1 MSYIQWF
8 NKRYGN
14 DPAVGEGGDGEG
26 GAGAGGAGAGGAG
39 GGERTFKQAEVDAII
54 KKRLAKE
61 RTEKESLLG
70 QLQQLRDTVNL
81 TEEQRTS
88 LETQI
93 QNLTDSLQSKEQ
105 QAAIALKRE
114 QDKYA
119 KEKEGL
125 LGERDTWKNRFVDST
140 IKRSLTDAAV
150 TAGAQDPSQIVMMF
164 GGSTSLEEVK
174 DSTGKP
180 TGEFAVLMK
189 FQGIN
194 PETKKPEQMILPVS
208 EAIQHMREN
217 KLHANLFKATGV
229 PGTGTDTNGASKG
242 GKDSSKMPEPSQF
255 ANPAEFQKAYQEWRS
270 NYNLDGSPVK
280 KA

>member
-14 DPAVGEGGDGEG
+14 DPADGDGGEGDGEG
-26 GAGAGGAGAGGAG
+26 EG
-39 GGERTFKQAEVDAII
+39 GGNGGEKKERLFKQKEVDDII

-61 RTEKESLLG
+61 RTEKEKLLG

-81 TEEQRTS
+81 TEEQRS
-88 LETQI
+88 GLESQI

-125 LGERDTWKNRFVDST
+125 LSERDTWRNRFVDST

-164 GGSTSLEEVK
+164 GGSTSREEVK

-208 EAIQHMREN
+208 EAVQHMREN

-229 PGTGTDTNGASKG
+229 PGTGTDTSGAGKG

-255 ANPAEFQKAYQEWRS
+255 TNPAEYQKAYQEWRDS
-270 NYNLDGSPVK
+270 YNLDGTPVK
-280 KA
+280 KD

>member
-14 DPAVGEGGDGEG
+14 DPAGEGEGGEG
-26 GAGAGGAGAGGAG
+26 GAGAGGAGAGAG
-39 GGERTFKQAEVDAII
+39 SSERTFKQAEVDAII
-54 KKRLAKE
+54 KKRLSKE
-61 RTEKESLLG
+61 RTEKEQLLG
-70 QLQQLRDTVNL
+70 QLQELRDTVNL
-81 TEEQRTS
+81 TEEQRS
-88 LETQI
+88 GLEGQI

-105 QAAIALKRE
+105 QAALALKRE

-119 KEKEGL
+119 KEKDGL
-125 LGERDTWKNRFVDST
+125 LSERDTWKNRFVDST

-164 GGSTSLEEVK
+164 GGSTSLDEVK
-174 DSTGKP
+174 DSAGKP

-229 PGTGTDTNGASKG
+229 PGTGTDTSGAGKG
-242 GKDSSKMPEPSQF
+242 GKDSSKMPEVSQF